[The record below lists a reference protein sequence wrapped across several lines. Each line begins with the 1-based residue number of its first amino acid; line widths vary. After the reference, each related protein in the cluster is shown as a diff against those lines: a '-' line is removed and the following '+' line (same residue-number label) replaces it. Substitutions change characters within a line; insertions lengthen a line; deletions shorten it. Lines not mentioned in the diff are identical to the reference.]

1 MGLKSL
7 SPLDIEVSERTTAA
21 TATIDHNAYF
31 LSSIVLIFLGPGLG
45 GFLYGYDIG
54 ATSFAIES
62 LKSFWEQ
69 GDDENDSTWRI
80 GVFVATPSIAAFVG
94 SLIIFPF
101 ADYISKRQELIYG
114 SILYMTGALWQA
126 APSLL
131 LLQTPEKQPNDAI
144 YWFGF
149 ICGRFVYGLGIG
161 LTMHGAPA
169 YLGEMLP
176 YTIRG
181 PLLSLKEAF
190 IVLGMLSGYIF
201 GYALEKTLDGWAYA
215 YVWSLVVSITM
226 FVILQFLPYSY
237 RWLVSHGRSDEALVS
252 LRFVYR
258 PGYAEEQYEELIK
271 STSSIINNTE
281 LQQRQEGVVRLSNVF
296 ASCSSLFHS
305 SRRSSLL
312 AGYGLV
318 ILQQI
323 TGQPSIMSY
332 ATPIFTS
339 IGLASTSSVLVGF
352 FKLFATSMTILA
364 VERYGRKRLLYI
376 GCYLMLLAL
385 TILFSVHVD
394 GTTQQEK
401 GATSRN
407 MIILIAMFLYIGGY
421 QVGFGP
427 ITWLMM
433 AEIFPL
439 SIRGQAVAVAV
450 QLNFFLNSIVQFGVP
465 LLEKALGLSNTFG
478 LFGIITAYSIYF
490 IHYHVL
496 ETKGL
501 TLEEIETKYNNTT
514 TNNGKKTAYPL
525 ESTID
530 TAAEEGRRLVMP
542 SL

>member
-1 MGLKSL
+1 ML
-7 SPLDIEVSERTTAA
+7 R
-21 TATIDHNAYF
+21 
-31 LSSIVLIFLGPGLG
+31 G

-181 PLLSLKEAF
+181 TLLSLKEAF

-237 RWLVSHGRSDEALVS
+237 RWLVLHGRSDEALVS
-252 LRFVYR
+252 LRFVYK

-271 STSSIINNTE
+271 STSSVIKNTE
-281 LQQRQEGVVRLSNVF
+281 LRQRQEDVRSNVF
-296 ASCSSLFHS
+296 ASGSSLFHS

-312 AGYGLV
+312 VGFGLV

-323 TGQPSIMSY
+323 TGQPSILSY

-352 FKLFATSMTILA
+352 FKLIATSMTSLA

-376 GCYLMLLAL
+376 GCYLMLLAS
-385 TILFSVHVD
+385 IVLFVAFQAHKSGEGD
-394 GTTQQEK
+394 
-401 GATSRN
+401 TSRN
-407 MIILIAMFLYIGGY
+407 IIIMIAMFLYIGGY

-427 ITWLMM
+427 ITWIMM

-439 SIRGQAVAVAV
+439 SIRGQAISVAV
-450 QLNFFLNSIVQFGVP
+450 QLNFLLNSIVEFGVP
-465 LLEKALGLSNTFG
+465 LLEKAVGLSNI
-478 LFGIITAYSIYF
+478 FGIFGILTAYSIYF
-490 IHYHVL
+490 IHRHVL

-501 TLEEIETKYNNTT
+501 TLEEIETKYNNNDTF
-514 TNNGKKTAYPL
+514 PSLSL
-525 ESTID
+525 EVND
-530 TAAEEGRRLVMP
+530 KNDEEGRRLVV
-542 SL
+542 SGEDE